1 MADGTVAPLVSWPS
15 DGSLDTLYARNDV
28 KDLEAILLREPA
40 SLLSEMS
47 LTMSP
52 DDGSTATIRVIP
64 GPGSRLHGI
73 EDDKEVLRPSTAQV
87 MWTSSVEA
95 GFDIIQAAARKI
107 FVS

>member
-1 MADGTVAPLVSWPS
+1 M
-15 DGSLDTLYARNDV
+15 

-64 GPGSRLHGI
+64 GPGSLLHGCGI